1 MYKQMQYYHAIL
13 TIHILQRHRIITTLN
28 VITIIPRVW
37 FAKTYGI
44 KLFVILRDNS
54 QSYKK

>member
-13 TIHILQRHRIITTLN
+13 TIHILQRQRIITTLN
-28 VITIIPRVW
+28 VITIIPRVC